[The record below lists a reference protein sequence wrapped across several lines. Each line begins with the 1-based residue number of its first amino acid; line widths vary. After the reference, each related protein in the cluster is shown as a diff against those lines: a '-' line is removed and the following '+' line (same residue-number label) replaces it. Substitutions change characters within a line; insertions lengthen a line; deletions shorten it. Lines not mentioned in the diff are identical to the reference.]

1 MTDTNETR
9 AWVSEP
15 ASAAPPPGEPAAQEA
30 AVSAAAVA
38 ADRPE
43 ADRPEV
49 PVAAA
54 FAGGFLLAMLLRR
67 LAR

>member
-1 MTDTNETR
+1 VTENGL
-9 AWVSEP
+9 AP
-15 ASAAPPPGEPAAQEA
+15 AGAGGDGHQPVAAQE
-30 AVSAAAVA
+30 VAVA
-38 ADRPE
+38 GAAQA

-54 FAGGFLLAMLLRR
+54 FAGGFVLAMILKR